1 MFLSHVK
8 KSRRENLENVFHFPL
23 LFLAWFLPSS
33 GLWMLM
39 FSSFLIILWF
49 NSALSSSVCSTVLL
63 LCTLCA
69 AVSPMLLF
77 LLWCSLCCSS
87 SLCFFVLSLQCL
99 SPIHL
104 SHFLII
110 VLTFLRCFS
119 VSQDDTF
126 GRKKTTG
133 GSLFKYSGKIIPGIK
148 YNAQSSCSSN

>member
-77 LLWCSLCCSS
+77 LLWYSLCCSS
-87 SLCFFVLSLQCL
+87 SLCFFVLSAMPFSNPSFSLPHYCA
-99 SPIHL
+99 HL
-104 SHFLII
+104 PKVLLCIPRWHF
-110 VLTFLRCFS
+110 RE
-119 VSQDDTF
+119 
-126 GRKKTTG
+126 KKTTG

-148 YNAQSSCSSN
+148 YTAQSSCSSN